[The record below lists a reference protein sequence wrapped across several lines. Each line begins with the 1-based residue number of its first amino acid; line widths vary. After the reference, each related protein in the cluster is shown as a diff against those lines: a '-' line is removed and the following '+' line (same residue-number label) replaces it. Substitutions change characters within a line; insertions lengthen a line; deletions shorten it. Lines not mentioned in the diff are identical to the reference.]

1 MKRIYIIDDDRDIV
15 DSLSIVL
22 KKNGY
27 EVGYQYNEENVE
39 KNISAFKPDLI
50 ILDVMFPEDSS
61 GGFNIARI
69 IKNNAELVKVPIIM
83 LSAVNDKGIYVGKFT
98 NRDIDDSFLPVNM
111 FLDKPVNPKTLVEK
125 IKSIL
130 G

>member
-22 KKNGY
+22 KKNEY
-27 EVGYQYNEENVE
+27 EVGYQYNEEDVE
-39 KNISAFKPDLI
+39 KNLSKFKPDLI

-61 GGFNIARI
+61 GGFNIART
-69 IKNNAELVKVPIIM
+69 IKNNSEFAKIPIIM
-83 LSAVNDKGIYVGKFT
+83 LSAVNDRGIYVGKFT

-111 FLDKPVNPKTLVEK
+111 FLDKPIDPKTLVEK
-125 IKSIL
+125 VKSVL